1 MINGFFNIKKEAGFT
16 SHDVV
21 AVVRRITHQKKVGHT
36 GTLDPAA
43 RGVLP
48 ICLGKATRAAQYIS
62 DAGKEYRAV
71 LLLGR
76 TTDTQDTTG
85 EIRTECDPQNLLAL
99 TEDAVREMI
108 QTFVGEQEQIP
119 PMYSAK
125 KVEGKKLYELARVG
139 KEIERKPC
147 RIRIDEIVIE
157 DITLPRVTFRVSCS
171 SGTYIRTLCH
181 DIGTKLG
188 VGGCMESLVRTRVGI
203 FKLEDAV
210 TLKEL
215 ETLARDERLLQA
227 LFPVDRVFAGDTA
240 ILVRKEAEKLLYNG
254 CPVPV
259 ESAAF
264 DTFRNT
270 QERTLETA
278 VQEVSRYRLY
288 DADGRF
294 IGLYRVDGEY
304 YKPVRMFFDREEL

>member
-1 MINGFFNIKKEAGFT
+1 MISGFFNIKKEAGFT

-21 AVVRRITHQKKVGHT
+21 AVVRRIAHQKKVGHT

-43 RGVLP
+43 TGVLP
-48 ICLGKATRAAQYIS
+48 ICLGKATRAAQYVS

-85 EIRTECDPQNLLAL
+85 EIRTECEPQELSAL
-99 TEDAVREMI
+99 TEDAVRKTI

-125 KVEGKKLYELARVG
+125 KVEGKKLYELARAG

-147 RIRIDEIVIE
+147 RIRIDEIVVE
-157 DITLPRVTFRVSCS
+157 EVLLPRVTFRVSCS

-188 VGGCMESLVRTRVGI
+188 VGGCMESLIRTRAGN
-203 FKLEDAV
+203 FKLEDAI

-215 ETLARDERLLQA
+215 EELAKGERLLQA
-227 LFPVDRVFAGDTA
+227 LLPIDGFFAGDPAVA
-240 ILVRKEAEKLLYNG
+240 IGTETEKLLYNG

-259 ESAAF
+259 ESAVS
-264 DTFRNT
+264 DTMNTTGRTAEKTT
-270 QERTLETA
+270 QEAL
-278 VQEVSRYRLY
+278 RYRLY
-288 DADGRF
+288 DEKGRF
-294 IGLYRVDGEY
+294 IGLYRIDGEY